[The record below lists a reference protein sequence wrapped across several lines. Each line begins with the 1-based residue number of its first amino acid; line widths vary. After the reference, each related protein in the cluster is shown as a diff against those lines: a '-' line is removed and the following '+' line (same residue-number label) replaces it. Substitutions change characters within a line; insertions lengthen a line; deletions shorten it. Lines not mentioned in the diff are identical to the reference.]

1 MMRNTKTVQGPTP
14 FISARASSQDCPS
27 CTFHRISSDRRTISA
42 QQRARLSGRLSA
54 RTVNGVKANGGSM
67 AAPGPTIVGGRLFVG
82 TVYMFGGGSTPGN
95 VLLVFSA
102 Q

>member
-1 MMRNTKTVQGPTP
+1 
-14 FISARASSQDCPS
+14 
-27 CTFHRISSDRRTISA
+27 
-42 QQRARLSGRLSA
+42 
-54 RTVNGVKANGGSM
+54 VNGVKANGGSM